1 MKKSEKSK
9 FVSAGRMES
18 EVYEPDPEVKNEFE
32 AVAHLGRPE
41 QSLQRGLLQPVEI
54 AAKTAGGDI
63 ETVAGESAVGEES
76 VGGGNP
82 TPDQNVV
89 EDLGEAM
96 GLTYE
101 DEEPLGGEN
110 KLHGRDVHR
119 WEMNPASSEDFTV
132 RQ

>member
-1 MKKSEKSK
+1 MKKSDKGK

-18 EVYEPDPEVKNEFE
+18 EVYEPDPEVKTEFE
-32 AVAHLGRPE
+32 TVAHLGRPE
-41 QSLQRGLLQPVEI
+41 QNLQLGLLQPVEM
-54 AAKTAGGDI
+54 AAATAGGDV
-63 ETVAGESAVGEES
+63 ETDAAESTVGEES

-89 EDLGEAM
+89 EDLGKAM

-101 DEEPLGGEN
+101 DEEPLGGEQ

-119 WEMNPASSEDFTV
+119 WELNPASSEDFTA